1 MICPAQDIN
10 DSAMKAATRNIKLNA
25 VKFSFFCPWELVNGK
40 IFFKNTG
47 GSRSKVQEGA
57 AYKVQ
62 EGSLYKVQSPFFREI
77 SQEVVAYKVQSDFFL
92 ILFSNF

>member
-1 MICPAQDIN
+1 MHGDTGA
-10 DSAMKAATRNIKLNA
+10 
-25 VKFSFFCPWELVNGK
+25 WELSV
-40 IFFKNTG
+40 TG

-77 SQEVVAYKVQSDFFL
+77 SQEVVACKVQSDFF
-92 ILFSNF
+92 

>member
-1 MICPAQDIN
+1 MLHAP
-10 DSAMKAATRNIKLNA
+10 
-25 VKFSFFCPWELVNGK
+25 FK
-40 IFFKNTG
+40 IYLRTYKRDRTG

-77 SQEVVAYKVQSDFFL
+77 SQEVVACKVQSDFFL
-92 ILFSNF
+92 IFFFLFSKSYLIFFSNF